1 MCPVTEPAVWYVNCS
16 GTHHEQ
22 GVFLNARQVM
32 SSNRPSPVPLSELV
46 TNGLAFRTSEAVA
59 LTAEVCR
66 QAFTRDFTRR
76 PDFDEI
82 LINPDGSIILPASSP
97 GPAGQLMSQLASL
110 LEAVLPPLGSPEPD
124 FAVRASLRMLA
135 PRARQLP
142 GLPPI
147 LGPESLA
154 AELDRF
160 ATGPTSDV
168 LRDLWIRGDRALH
181 RYLPEPH
188 TSDTRR
194 IAVDDDDAFAVAAD
208 RLRDG
213 DTPVAHVQDVAS
225 RPTRQRFASLLL
237 ALGASIACASGFGA
251 GVWAGRHTYA
261 TISHIRPAIGAPS
274 RNRPAGHAIRVPPNR
289 EAPRAATE
297 SAMPSPAVAG
307 VTTPAVVQVP
317 GLTGPAFSPSF
328 TEDGREILFHVG
340 RDPVAQIAVARLEP
354 GGRTDRLV
362 VLSDDRSRTYHA
374 RRSPDGQLV
383 AFDSDRDGERAVYV
397 ARRDGSQVTKV
408 SGAGHAALP
417 SWSPNMKWLA
427 LVRAEPARPRVWN
440 LWLRDVRSGAMTRLT
455 QHQVGQTWNASW
467 FPDSR
472 LVCYSHEDRLFVL
485 DIATRRAREFQSP
498 RRGRL
503 VRTPAVSPDGTRII
517 FQVSGDGVW
526 LLDLTNGTMR
536 RILDDK
542 SAEEFAWDPQGKHV
556 AYHSHRDGRWRLWM
570 MAAPSA

>member
-1 MCPVTEPAVWYVNCS
+1 MNSDHA
-16 GTHHEQ
+16 
-22 GVFLNARQVM
+22 
-32 SSNRPSPVPLSELV
+32 SPVPLSELV
-46 TNGLAFRTSEAVA
+46 AKGVAFRTSEAVA

-66 QAFTRDFTRR
+66 QVFNRDFSHR
-76 PDFDEI
+76 PDLDQI
-82 LINPDGSIILPASSP
+82 LINPDGSIDLRTSGP
-97 GPAGQLMSQLASL
+97 GPDGQLMAQLAAL
-110 LEAVLPPLGSPEPD
+110 LEAVLPPLGSPEPEL
-124 FAVRASLRMLA
+124 AVRASLRMLP

-147 LGPESLA
+147 LGPENLA
-154 AELDRF
+154 AELERF
-160 ATGPTSDV
+160 ATGSTSDV
-168 LRDLWIRGDRALH
+168 LHDLWIRGDRALH

-188 TSDTRR
+188 ARDNARR
-194 IAVDDDDAFAVAAD
+194 SAVDDEAMAAAAD
-208 RLRDG
+208 HLRDPQ
-213 DTPVAHVQDVAS
+213 TPSEHAPDVAS
-225 RPTRQRFASLLL
+225 RLTRRRRFAGAFL
-237 ALGASIACASGFGA
+237 ALGASLGGAIGLGA
-251 GVWAGRHTYA
+251 GVWAGRRTYA
-261 TISHIRPAIGAPS
+261 AVSHTRPPIGAHSQTRPAEPPVLVSPSPESARPSAERTAP
-274 RNRPAGHAIRVPPNR
+274 
-289 EAPRAATE
+289 APVAATI
-297 SAMPSPAVAG
+297 
-307 VTTPAVVQVP
+307 TTPAAVQVP

-340 RDPVAQIAVARLEP
+340 RDPVAQIAMARLEP
-354 GGRTDRLV
+354 GGRTDELV

-397 ARRDGSQVTKV
+397 AKPDGSQVTKV

-427 LVRAEPARPRVWN
+427 LVRAEPNHPRVWN
-440 LWLRDVRSGAMTRLT
+440 LWLRDVQTGAMTRLT
-455 QHQVGQTWNASW
+455 QYRVGQTWNASW

-485 DIATRRAREFQSP
+485 DIPTRRAREFRSP
-498 RRGRL
+498 RPGRL

-526 LLDLTNGTMR
+526 LLDLTNGAMR
-536 RILDDK
+536 RILDDT

>member
-1 MCPVTEPAVWYVNCS
+1 MWYVNCS
-16 GTHHEQ
+16 GRHHEH
-22 GVFLNARQVM
+22 GLYILCGRQLM
-32 SSNRPSPVPLSELV
+32 NSDRPSPVPLSDLV
-46 TNGLAFRTSEAVA
+46 THGLAFRTSEAVA

-66 QAFTRDFTRR
+66 QAFTREFTRR

-82 LINPDGSIILPASSP
+82 LINPDGSINLPASSP
-97 GPAGQLMSQLASL
+97 GPAEQLMTQLASL

-194 IAVDDDDAFAVAAD
+194 SAVDDDAAFAVAAD
-208 RLRDG
+208 HLRDG
-213 DTPVAHVQDVAS
+213 DTPVAHAQDVAS
-225 RPTRQRFASLLL
+225 RQTSQRRFVGFFL
-237 ALGASIACASGFGA
+237 ALGASLACASGFGT
-251 GVWAGRHTYA
+251 GVWVGRRTYA
-261 TISHIRPAIGAPS
+261 AVSHIRLATGAHSPD
-274 RNRPAGHAIRVPPNR
+274 RPAGHAIRESANR
-289 EAPRAATE
+289 EAPRPATE
-297 SAMPSPAVAG
+297 PAMLSPAAAG
-307 VTTPAVVQVP
+307 ISTPAVVQVP

-397 ARRDGSQVTKV
+397 AKRDGSQVTKV

-427 LVRAEPARPRVWN
+427 LVRAEPTRPRVWN

-455 QHQVGQTWNASW
+455 QYQLGQTWNASW

-485 DIATRRAREFQSP
+485 DIVTRRAREFQSP
-498 RRGRL
+498 RPGRL

-526 LLDLTNGTMR
+526 LLDLTNGAMR
-536 RILDDK
+536 RILDDT

-570 MAAPSA
+570 MATPSA